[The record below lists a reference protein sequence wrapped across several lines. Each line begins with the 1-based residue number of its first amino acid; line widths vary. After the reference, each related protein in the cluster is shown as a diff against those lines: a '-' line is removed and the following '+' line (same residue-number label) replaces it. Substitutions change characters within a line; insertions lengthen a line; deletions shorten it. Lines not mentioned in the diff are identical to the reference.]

1 MPDSPSLQSHPLT
14 IQLDD
19 HPISPGTLTVGG
31 PRLEILDDG
40 AVVAWIA
47 ARAKGLVFG
56 LRTDALVMRGVI
68 PWVAPTPSVQ
78 IGWYPIGEGS
88 SVSIQVPPTVIMPA
102 HGPSSDVR
110 WVRKG
115 ILYSILVTTV
125 ADQGPGQNGTIFR
138 PRREGPK

>member
-14 IQLDD
+14 VELSDQPD
-19 HPISPGTLTVGG
+19 SPGVLTVGG

-47 ARAKGLVFG
+47 ARAKGLTVG
-56 LRTDALVMRGVI
+56 LKTDVLVMRVVI
-68 PWVAPTPSVQ
+68 PWTAPTLGVPIS
-78 IGWYPIGEGS
+78 WSPIGDGS
-88 SVSIQVPPTVIMPA
+88 SQSIQVPPTLIVPA

-110 WVRKG
+110 WTRKG

-125 ADQGPGQNGTIFR
+125 ADQAPGQNGTIFR